1 MEERIKELEEEL
13 VRLREE
19 LEEELVRL
27 REELKKEH
35 KRWRAEEHG
44 GYYYLL
50 DADAGF
56 EDGIGIAK
64 SFDYRNDTDVSRY
77 EIGNYFKTEEEA
89 KQKLEYIKTEQQLKD
104 IALRLNKGVE
114 IDWES
119 KEQSKWYIYYRSDS
133 KKVYTDLFVVSKHLG
148 AMYCLSE
155 DFKDTAIAEIGEDNL
170 IEYLKEC

>member
-19 LEEELVRL
+19 L
-27 REELKKEH
+27 KKEH
-35 KRWRAEEHG
+35 EYERWRAEVLG
-44 GYYYLL
+44 GEYYLL
-50 DADAGF
+50 DIDAGF
-56 EDGIGIAK
+56 YEDGTQKEDGIGIAK
-64 SFDYRNDTDVSRY
+64 SFDYRKDLDVSRY

-133 KKVYTDLFVVSKHLG
+133 EKVYTDSFVVSKHLG
-148 AMYCLSE
+148 AIYCLSE